1 MPNWSTMPSD
11 MTDAA
16 LLEFFFFFFF
26 FFIISMHM
34 ELMIMIAC

>member
-26 FFIISMHM
+26 FIISMHM

>member
-16 LLEFFFFFFF
+16 LLEFFFFFL